1 MYNYYRMEARKNMGR
16 FQNIKCRIPRVVFLF
31 FPLCVFAAMLSFF
44 VLPQNL
50 FAQVVGG
57 STRTLAD
64 PLRVQ
69 QFFDSAAFFLIKTV
83 GSVVGIIAVAIS
95 VFAAKFGRGSFGNI
109 ASVCFYI
116 GLLFLAPSIVQL
128 LAMFAGI
135 GF

>member
-1 MYNYYRMEARKNMGR
+1 MKDTQPSGKRLLKYVILALVAWLVASW
-16 FQNIKCRIPRVVFLF
+16 FI
-31 FPLCVFAAMLSFF
+31 FAWA
-44 VLPQNL
+44 PQNL
-50 FAQVVGG
+50 FAQVIGG
-57 STRTLAD
+57 TTQTLAN

-69 QFFDSAAFFLIKTV
+69 QFFDSAAFFLIKTI
-83 GSVVGIIAVAIS
+83 GSIIGMIAIAIS

-128 LAMFAGI
+128 LSIFAGI

>member
-1 MYNYYRMEARKNMGR
+1 MIQTQEPGSKFVKYA
-16 FQNIKCRIPRVVFLF
+16 IVIL
-31 FPLCVFAAMLSFF
+31 LAWLLAAWLAVMWA
-44 VLPQNL
+44 PQSL
-50 FAQVVGG
+50 FAQVIGG
-57 STRTLAD
+57 STQTLAN

-83 GSVVGIIAVAIS
+83 GSIIGIIAIAIS

-128 LAMFAGI
+128 LSIFAGI

>member
-1 MYNYYRMEARKNMGR
+1 MKINKQPDKR
-16 FQNIKCRIPRVVFLF
+16 FMKYLILFL
-31 FPLCVFAAMLSFF
+31 LSWLAAAYLAF
-44 VLPQNL
+44 VWAPHAL

-57 STRTLAD
+57 STQILAN
-64 PLRVQ
+64 PLHVQ
-69 QFFDSAAFFLIKTV
+69 QFFDSAAFFLIKGV
-83 GSVVGIIAVAIS
+83 GAVVGMIAIAIA

-128 LAMFAGI
+128 LSLFAGI

>member
-1 MYNYYRMEARKNMGR
+1 MEEFKNMKTLKR
-16 FQNIKCRIPRVVFLF
+16 PDKKFLKYALLF
-31 FPLCVFAAMLSFF
+31 FLAWLAAVYLALMCMPRSG
-44 VLPQNL
+44 

-57 STRTLAD
+57 STQILAN
-64 PLRVQ
+64 PLNVQ

-83 GSVVGIIAVAIS
+83 GAVVGMIAIAVA

-128 LAMFAGI
+128 LSLFAGI

>member
-1 MYNYYRMEARKNMGR
+1 MKINKRRNKR
-16 FQNIKCRIPRVVFLF
+16 FLKYLLLFVFSWLAA
-31 FPLCVFAAMLSFF
+31 VYFALMCMPHAG
-44 VLPQNL
+44 

-57 STRTLAD
+57 TTQILAN
-64 PLRVQ
+64 PLHVE

-83 GSVVGIIAVAIS
+83 GAVVGMIAIAIA

-128 LAMFAGI
+128 LSLFAGI
-135 GF
+135 PF

>member
-1 MYNYYRMEARKNMGR
+1 MTINKHRDKR
-16 FQNIKCRIPRVVFLF
+16 FLKYMILF
-31 FPLCVFAAMLSFF
+31 WFAWLAAVYIAL
-44 VLPQNL
+44 LLAPHAA

-57 STRTLAD
+57 STQILAN
-64 PLRVQ
+64 PLHVQ
-69 QFFDSAAFFLIKTV
+69 QFFDSAAFFLIKGV
-83 GSVVGIIAVAIS
+83 GAVVGMIAIAIA

-128 LAMFAGI
+128 LSLFAGI

>member
-1 MYNYYRMEARKNMGR
+1 MTQTKEPGSKFVKYA
-16 FQNIKCRIPRVVFLF
+16 IVIL
-31 FPLCVFAAMLSFF
+31 LAWLLAAWLAVMWA
-44 VLPQNL
+44 PQSL
-50 FAQVVGG
+50 FAQVIGG
-57 STRTLAD
+57 STQTLAN

-83 GSVVGIIAVAIS
+83 GSIIGIIAIAIS
-95 VFAAKFGRGSFGNI
+95 VFAAKFGRGSFSNI

-128 LAMFAGI
+128 LAIFAGI

>member
-1 MYNYYRMEARKNMGR
+1 MKINKSRNKR
-16 FQNIKCRIPRVVFLF
+16 FLKYLLLYV
-31 FPLCVFAAMLSFF
+31 LSWLALVYLAL
-44 VLPQNL
+44 VLAPHAG

-57 STRTLAD
+57 STQLLAN
-64 PLRVQ
+64 PLHVE
-69 QFFDSAAFFLIKTV
+69 QFFDSAAFFLIKTI
-83 GSVVGIIAVAIS
+83 GAVVGMIAIAIA

-128 LAMFAGI
+128 LSLFAGI

>member
-1 MYNYYRMEARKNMGR
+1 MKINRHPERR
-16 FQNIKCRIPRVVFLF
+16 FFKYLILFL
-31 FPLCVFAAMLSFF
+31 LSWLVAAYLAF
-44 VLPQNL
+44 VWAPHAL
-50 FAQVVGG
+50 FAQMIGA
-57 STRTLAD
+57 TQTLAN
-64 PLRVQ
+64 PLHVQ

-83 GSVVGIIAVAIS
+83 GSIIGIIALAIS

-128 LAMFAGI
+128 LSLFAGI

>member
-1 MYNYYRMEARKNMGR
+1 MKNDKQRNKR
-16 FQNIKCRIPRVVFLF
+16 FLKYLLLYVFSWLAIVYIA
-31 FPLCVFAAMLSFF
+31 LLLASRSA
-44 VLPQNL
+44 
-50 FAQVVGG
+50 FAQIVGG
-57 STRTLAD
+57 STQILAN
-64 PLRVQ
+64 PLHVQ

-83 GSVVGIIAVAIS
+83 GAVVGMIAIAIA

-128 LAMFAGI
+128 LSLFAGI

>member
-1 MYNYYRMEARKNMGR
+1 MK
-16 FQNIKCRIPRVVFLF
+16 IKS
-31 FPLCVFAAMLSFF
+31 FPASRLISAFGLML
-44 VLPQNL
+44 LPPQAL

-57 STRTLAD
+57 SARTLAN
-64 PLRVQ
+64 PLRVE

-83 GSVVGIIAVAIS
+83 GMVVGIIALAIA

-116 GLLFLAPSIVQL
+116 ALLFLAPSIVQL
-128 LAMFAGI
+128 LSLFAGI

>member
-1 MYNYYRMEARKNMGR
+1 MEARKNMTQTKEPGNR
-16 FQNIKCRIPRVVFLF
+16 LVKYAILVLIACL
-31 FPLCVFAAMLSFF
+31 FAAWLAFMWA
-44 VLPQNL
+44 PQNL
-50 FAQVVGG
+50 FAQVIGG
-57 STRTLAD
+57 STLTLAN
-64 PLRVQ
+64 PLKVQ

-83 GSVVGIIAVAIS
+83 GSIIGIIAIAIA

-128 LAMFAGI
+128 LSIFAGI

>member
-1 MYNYYRMEARKNMGR
+1 M
-16 FQNIKCRIPRVVFLF
+16 ILF
-31 FPLCVFAAMLSFF
+31 WFAWLAAVYIAL
-44 VLPQNL
+44 LLAPHAA

-57 STRTLAD
+57 STQILAN
-64 PLRVQ
+64 PLHVQ
-69 QFFDSAAFFLIKTV
+69 QFFDSAAFFLIKGV
-83 GSVVGIIAVAIS
+83 GAVVGMIAIAIA

-128 LAMFAGI
+128 LSLFAGI